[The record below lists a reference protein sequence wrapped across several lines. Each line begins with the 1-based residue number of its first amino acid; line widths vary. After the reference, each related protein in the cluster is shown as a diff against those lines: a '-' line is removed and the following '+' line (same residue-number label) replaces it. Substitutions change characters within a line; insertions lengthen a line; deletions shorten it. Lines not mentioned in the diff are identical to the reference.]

1 MGYLFSDWKAGA
13 KPPKGW
19 DCAEAIE
26 DGWDQTSLD
35 TFMKA
40 TVRSWS
46 PPSDMRTEKT
56 ADKHAPPSWLSEAP
70 PPGHDAYERD
80 RTAADSPPSPAGH
93 TNPAAVTKLDGDAS
107 PLAFKRRQVIQHV
120 DCELPHIVNMAS
132 EAAVNA
138 GAQLY
143 ARGTSLVRPVTI
155 LNATASRGIKRAE
168 GSTVLVPVEKSSLV
182 EILTSLIDWRRYDA
196 RKDDWKPV
204 ACPPIVAETMLA
216 RRGDWPF
223 PQLSAVVSAPTMRPD
238 GTILNTP
245 GFDRDTGILFA
256 TELIWPQVSDRPTM
270 DEANTA
276 LAVLRDL
283 VSSFPF
289 VASSDHA
296 AALSMIAT
304 ALVRPCL
311 SSAPMFGVTAPTPG
325 TGKSKLVD
333 IAAVLATGQSA
344 SVLSAP
350 REDAEMQKQIGA
362 ALMAGDPF
370 ITLDNI
376 EHPLRSEFLCQT
388 LTQGH
393 VTVRVLGESR
403 TLKLPTGSTFCATG
417 NSLRFAGDL
426 TRRVVL
432 INLDAGMERP
442 EDRVF
447 KTDVVSVAK
456 TRRVEFVTAALTI
469 LRAFIVH
476 RGQKIVP
483 ALGSFESWSNL
494 VRSALMWM
502 GEADP
507 LSNAEK
513 VRENDPERERTAAIL
528 SALPAGKDW
537 TAADIGRML
546 QQDRERSFDMRA
558 HEALADALGEFVE
571 RNGQFSAVRFGH
583 FLRKHVGRI
592 IDGKRIV
599 NRGLDRNKIALWTIN
614 DLSEPGSDEF

>member
-1 MGYLFSDWKAGA
+1 MIQPYLFEDWQAGR

-19 DCAEAIE
+19 DCANAVE
-26 DGWDQTSLD
+26 DGWSKDDID
-35 TFMKA
+35 TFIMK
-40 TVRSWS
+40 TVKPWT
-46 PPSDMRTEKT
+46 PPAMASDSAASERE
-56 ADKHAPPSWLSEAP
+56 LSGDDNEARETP
-70 PPGHDAYERD
+70 AIPAGPLARD
-80 RTAADSPPSPAGH
+80 DGSTQETAALVRQS
-93 TNPAAVTKLDGDAS
+93 
-107 PLAFKRRQVIQHV
+107 RRKVIQYV
-120 DCELPHIVNMAS
+120 DCELPRMVNMAS
-132 EAAVNA
+132 EAAVMD
-138 GAQLY
+138 GAPLY
-143 ARGTSLVRPVTI
+143 ARGTSLVRPISIQT
-155 LNATASRGIKRAE
+155 AAASRGIKRAE
-168 GSTVLVPVEKSSLV
+168 GSTVLVPVEKPALV
-182 EILTSLIDWRRYDA
+182 EILTDLIDWRRYDG
-196 RKDDWKPV
+196 RKDAWKPV
-204 ACPPIVAETMLA
+204 ACPPVVAETMLA

-238 GTILNTP
+238 GTILNAP

-256 TELIWPQVSDRPTM
+256 TELAWPQVPDRPTI
-270 DEANTA
+270 DEARAAHAA
-276 LAVLRDL
+276 LCDL

-289 VASSDHA
+289 VAPSDRA

-311 SSAPMFGVTAPTPG
+311 PSAPMFGVNAPTPG

-333 IAAVLATGQSA
+333 IAAVLATGQAA

-350 REDAEMQKQIGA
+350 REEAEMQKQIGA

-376 EHPLRSEFLCQT
+376 EYPLRSEFLCQT
-388 LTQGH
+388 LTQGQ

-442 EDRVF
+442 EERVF
-447 KTDVVSVAK
+447 KADAVTVAK
-456 TRRVEFVTAALTI
+456 ARRVELVIAALTI

-476 RGQKIVP
+476 RGPKIVP

-546 QQDRERSFDMRA
+546 QQDRERGVDMRA
-558 HEALADALGEFVE
+558 HEALADALGEFSE
-571 RNGQFSAVRFGH
+571 RNGQFNAVRFGH
-583 FLRKHVGRI
+583 FLRKHAGRI

-599 NRGLDRNKIALWTIN
+599 NRGADRNKIALWTID
-614 DLSEPGSDEF
+614 DLSAPRSDEF

>member
-1 MGYLFSDWKAGA
+1 MRSQPAYTFADWQDGQ

-19 DCAEAIE
+19 DCANACE
-26 DGWDQTSLD
+26 DGWSREQLKTFMRATARYWTPPVADKPDREGVAIDRQATAGPAQAEITQHPQSNVTSL
-35 TFMKA
+35 
-40 TVRSWS
+40 S
-46 PPSDMRTEKT
+46 
-56 ADKHAPPSWLSEAP
+56 
-70 PPGHDAYERD
+70 
-80 RTAADSPPSPAGH
+80 
-93 TNPAAVTKLDGDAS
+93 
-107 PLAFKRRQVIQHV
+107 FKRRPVIQYV
-120 DCELPHIVNMAS
+120 ECELPNIVTMAADVAS
-132 EAAVNA
+132 GA

-155 LNATASRGIKRAE
+155 HSGIASRGIMRAE
-168 GSTVLVPVEKSSLV
+168 GSTVLVPVERSSLV
-182 EILTSLIDWRRYDA
+182 EILTGIIDWRRFDG
-196 RKDDWKPV
+196 RKEDWKPV
-204 ACPPIVAETMLA
+204 ACPPIVAETLLA

-223 PQLSAVVSAPTMRPD
+223 PQLNAVVSAPTMRPD

-245 GFDRDTGILFA
+245 GFDRETGILFA
-256 TELIWPQVSDRPTM
+256 SELTWPQVPDHPTM
-270 DEANTA
+270 DEAKA
-276 LAVLRDL
+276 AISLLREL
-283 VSSFPF
+283 VATFPF
-289 VASSDHA
+289 VDLSDRSA
-296 AALSMIAT
+296 AISMIVT

-311 SSAPMFGVTAPTPG
+311 ASAPMFGVNAPTPG

-333 IAAVLATGQSA
+333 IAAVLSTGQSA
-344 SVLSAP
+344 SVLSAT
-350 REDAEMQKQIGA
+350 REEGEMQKQIGA

-370 ITLDNI
+370 ITIDNI

-388 LTQGH
+388 LTQGQ

-403 TLKLPTGSTFCATG
+403 TMKLPTAATFCATG

-447 KTDVVSVAK
+447 KTDVVAVAK
-456 TRRVEFVTAALTI
+456 SRRVDFVLAALTV
-469 LRAFIVH
+469 LRAFVVH
-476 RGQKIVP
+476 RGPKIVP

-494 VRSALMWM
+494 IRSSLMWM

-507 LSNAEK
+507 LSNAQK

-528 SALPAGKDW
+528 SALPNGKDW

-546 QQDRERSFDMRA
+546 LQDRERGAEFRN
-558 HEALADALGEFVE
+558 HEALADAVGEFIE
-571 RNGQFSAVRFGH
+571 RNGQFSASRFGY

-599 NRGLDRNKIALWTIN
+599 NRGQDRLNVALWTVE
-614 DLSEPGSDEF
+614 DLTDRSSREF

>member
-1 MGYLFSDWKAGA
+1 MGYLFSDWEAGK

-26 DGWDQTSLD
+26 DGWDRASLD
-35 TFMKA
+35 AFMKA
-40 TVRSWS
+40 TVRPWT
-46 PPSDMRTEKT
+46 PP
-56 ADKHAPPSWLSEAP
+56 ADKAAEP
-70 PPGHDAYERD
+70 
-80 RTAADSPPSPAGH
+80 AADGPHHSAGH
-93 TNPAAVTKLDGDAS
+93 SNPATTATPADDAT
-107 PLAFKRRQVIQHV
+107 PIAFKRRPVIQHV
-120 DCELPHIVNMAS
+120 DCELPHIVNVAS
-132 EAAVNA
+132 QAAVSA

-155 LNATASRGIKRAE
+155 LNATASRGMRRAE

-204 ACPPIVAETMLA
+204 ACPPIVADTMLA

-238 GTILNTP
+238 GTILDAP

-256 TELIWPQVSDRPTM
+256 TELTWGQVPDRPTM
-270 DEANTA
+270 DEAKDG
-276 LAVLRDL
+276 LAALRDL
-283 VSSFPF
+283 ISSFPF
-289 VASSDHA
+289 VAPSDRA
-296 AALSMIAT
+296 AALAMIIT

-311 SSAPMFGVTAPTPG
+311 SSAPMFGVNAPTPG
-325 TGKSKLVD
+325 TGKSKLID
-333 IAAVLATGQSA
+333 IAAVLATGQAA

-350 REDAEMQKQIGA
+350 REEAEMQKQIGA

-442 EDRVF
+442 EERVF
-447 KTDVVSVAK
+447 KTDVVAVAK
-456 TRRVEFVTAALTI
+456 ARRVDLVTAALTI

-537 TAADIGRML
+537 SAADIGRMI
-546 QQDRERSFDMRA
+546 QHDRERGLDMRA
-558 HEALADALGEFVE
+558 HEALADALGEFME
-571 RNGQFSAVRFGH
+571 RNGQFNAVRFGH
-583 FLRKHVGRI
+583 FLRKQVGRI

-599 NRGLDRNKIALWTIN
+599 NRGLDRNKIALWTID
-614 DLSEPGSDEF
+614 DLSERRADEF